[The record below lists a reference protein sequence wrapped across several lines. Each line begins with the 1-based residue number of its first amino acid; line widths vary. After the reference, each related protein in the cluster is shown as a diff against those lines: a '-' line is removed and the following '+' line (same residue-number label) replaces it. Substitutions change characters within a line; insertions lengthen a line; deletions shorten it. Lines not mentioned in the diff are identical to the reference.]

1 MAFTIALC
9 QQLLAGKGVLRVHGG
24 GFAGAALVFVPKKKL
39 RAPRLALKTQFEKA
53 IATRW

>member
-24 GFAGAALVFVPKKKL
+24 GFAGAALVFVPNDKL
-39 RAPRLALKTQFEKA
+39 RAPRLALKPHLEKA
-53 IATRW
+53 IATSW